1 MIIGCSVRCTRLP
14 PPPQILSTLFC
25 SLQSLPCITALRF
38 CFSCYAIG
46 ISIIMPINS
55 LRALRNPRISARQIR
70 HFHPTRPAFLVNE
83 VLNASAGFIQ
93 AVHSFSCLP
102 WVASIPL
109 TALIIRMTV
118 GMPLQMYSKIQA
130 RKELDIAPIMTSWR
144 HQYQAQIRKDVNR
157 SSEDPMMAGQ
167 ANAELLKMIKA
178 KKRALDKVWG
188 IHRFWKPVP
197 FLQLPVWLSIMESL
211 RAMSGNSS
219 GLVPWL
225 LSLTRGSS
233 DISLAAEPSLATEGG
248 LWFPDLLAGDPTGIL
263 PIFLAGSV
271 ITNIRTGWKVPSF
284 KEIASLPRPERIR
297 LISSRLLKLLLQTL
311 ALYVGA
317 ASYVYQ
323 MPCALMIYWI
333 TSTNLATTQSL
344 FLDKFMFKRPGL
356 KQWRR
361 FVIGYPPLKKA

>member
-1 MIIGCSVRCTRLP
+1 
-14 PPPQILSTLFC
+14 
-25 SLQSLPCITALRF
+25 
-38 CFSCYAIG
+38 
-46 ISIIMPINS
+46 MPINS
-55 LRALRNPRISARQIR
+55 LRALRTPRISDRQIR
-70 HFHPTRPAFLVNE
+70 RFHATRPALLVNE
-83 VLNASAGFIQ
+83 VLDASAGFIHG
-93 AVHSFSCLP
+93 VHTVSCLP

-109 TALIIRMTV
+109 TALIVRMSV
-118 GMPLQMYSKIQA
+118 GLPLQMYSKIQA
-130 RKELDIAPIMTSWR
+130 RKEQDIAPIMTSWR
-144 HQYQAQIRKDVNR
+144 HNYQTQIRKHVNR

-167 ANAELLKMIKA
+167 ANTQLLKMIKT
-178 KKRALDKVWG
+178 KKRALDRVWD

-233 DISLAAEPSLATEGG
+233 DISLAVEPSLATEGG
-248 LWFPDLLAGDPTGIL
+248 LWFPDLLSGDPTGIL
-263 PIFLAGSV
+263 PIFLAGSI
-271 ITNIRTGWKVPSF
+271 ITNIRTGWKAPSF
-284 KEIASLPRPERIR
+284 KEIASLPRPERVR
-297 LISSRLLKLLLQTL
+297 LVSSRLLKLFLQTL
-311 ALYVGA
+311 ALYVGV

-356 KQWRR
+356 KQWRK
-361 FVIGYPPLKKA
+361 FVIGHPPLKKA